1 MKSKIPNILDP
12 GVNQFP
18 FWTPLKVQVP
28 SLIPG
33 QQMTGEIKDI
43 GINKIPSETDYNKS
57 DVRQI
62 PFPTAPGQ
70 DVSGAQALLFKPIP
84 QGRGAGV
91 GLMDM
96 LQTSIAQTQA
106 QGQGGEN
113 GS

>member
-1 MKSKIPNILDP
+1 MPKNILDP

-18 FWTPLKVQVP
+18 YWQPLRLQVA

-43 GINKIPSETDYNKS
+43 GINKIPSETDYNNS
-57 DVRQI
+57 DVRKI
-62 PFPTAPGQ
+62 PFPVAPGQ
-70 DVSGAQALLFKPIP
+70 DVTSAKDLLYKPTP

-96 LQTSIAQTQA
+96 LQTSITQTQA
-106 QGQGGEN
+106 QGGSN

>member
-1 MKSKIPNILDP
+1 MKNILDP

-18 FWTPLKVQVP
+18 FWTPSRVQVP

-43 GINKIPSETDYNKS
+43 VLNKIPSETDYNNS

-62 PFPTAPGQ
+62 PFPVAPGQ
-70 DVSGAQALLFKPIP
+70 DVSSANQLLFKPTP

-91 GLMDM
+91 GLLDM
-96 LQTSIAQTQA
+96 LQTSIIQTQ
-106 QGQGGEN
+106 QQQGGEN